1 MLICPNQ
8 SVNKGTF
15 NVSWPHGMF
24 EKCKEFFER
33 HCFHAKLIENKC
45 HTWQS
50 SGGGVEA
57 VLANLRRREAAGIL
71 RNVFIPHKTSQG
83 ACGYACPPTT
93 TYHVAHPLSPLRNNK
108 TIPQHHETQTHTSLD
123 IHVRIQTDG
132 KRSNTRY
139 AVWRGS

>member
-1 MLICPNQ
+1 M
-8 SVNKGTF
+8 
-15 NVSWPHGMF
+15 
-24 EKCKEFFER
+24 
-33 HCFHAKLIENKC
+33 
-45 HTWQS
+45 
-50 SGGGVEA
+50 EA

-93 TYHVAHPLSPLRNNK
+93 AYHVAHPLSPLRNNK